1 MTTNGFQ
8 YRRPFRAFGEA
19 PLRFPLVAEMC
30 LGKAGSGLVES
41 AGQGESCRGKGHG
54 SLGKE

>member
-8 YRRPFRAFGEA
+8 YRCPFRAFGEA
-19 PLRFPLVAEMC
+19 PFRFPLVAEMC

-41 AGQGESCRGKGHG
+41 TG
-54 SLGKE
+54 